1 MSGEAPKMTF
11 GTQGAIKQFLDGSIL
26 ERFSKL
32 DQGGKIAAEYIW
44 LGGTMADLRSK
55 TKTLFKVPKSPEDLP
70 DWNYDGSSTD
80 QAPGHDSEVLL
91 KPRAIYKDPFR
102 GGDNILVMCDTYEPP
117 KPEDAEKD
125 IKLKPLPTNTR
136 HACAEAMEKAKDE
149 KPWFGIEQEYTLLNS
164 TTKWP
169 LGWPGNGFP
178 GPQGPYYC
186 SAGSG
191 AAVGREIVEAHLKAC
206 YYAGINM
213 SGVNAEVMP
222 AQWEFQVGPCTGI
235 DSGDQLWMARYLLLR
250 LAELYNVDVT
260 FDPKPVPGDWN
271 GAGGHVNFSSESTRK
286 EGTGWDAIQEQI
298 KKLEKKHALH
308 IASYGEG
315 NERRLTGKHETSSM
329 HEFSWGVANRGA
341 SIRVGRS
348 VPAAK
353 CGYYEDR
360 RPSSNLDPY
369 VVTKLLVETA
379 LLS

>member
-1 MSGEAPKMTF
+1 MTF
-11 GTQGAIKQFLDGSIL
+11 GTQGKIGQLLDGAL
-26 ERFSKL
+26 YDNRFADL
-32 DQGGKIAAEYIW
+32 DQGGRVCAEYVW
-44 LGGTMADLRSK
+44 LGGTMQDLRSK
-55 TKTLFKVPKSPEDLP
+55 TKCLDKYPKSPTDLP
-70 DWNYDGSSTD
+70 HWNYDGSSTN

-91 KPRAIYKDPFR
+91 VPRAIYKDPFR
-102 GGDNILVMCDTYEPP
+102 KGDNILVMCDTYEPP
-117 KPEDAEKD
+117 KPGVAGKEGVE
-125 IKLKPLPTNTR
+125 LKALPTNTR
-136 HACAEAMEKAKDE
+136 QACDAAMIKAKAE
-149 KPWFGIEQEYTLLNS
+149 EPWFGIEQEYTLLNS

-169 LGWPGNGFP
+169 LGWPINGFP

-206 YYAGINM
+206 LYAGINI

-222 AQWEFQVGPCTGI
+222 AQWEYQVGPCTGI
-235 DSGDQLWMARYLLLR
+235 DSGDQLWMSRYILLR
-250 LAELYNVDVT
+250 LAELYNIDVT

-271 GAGGHVNFSSESTRK
+271 GAGGHTNFSNKATRK

-298 KKLEKKHALH
+298 KKLEAKHALH

-329 HEFSWGVANRGA
+329 NDFSWGVANRGA

-348 VPAAK
+348 VPVEK

-369 VVTKLLVETA
+369 VVTRLLVETT
-379 LLS
+379 LL